1 MNLSVPKWA
10 KDFNLEVH
18 GCYYE
23 GFVDD
28 YDLLISQHCMESVT
42 TYGVRKSRRN
52 VFGNHPNGSVED
64 NENESK
70 VSYVPFQCYFY
81 IFARLA

>member
-1 MNLSVPKWA
+1 MNLSETGVLKWA

-52 VFGNHPNGSVED
+52 VF
-64 NENESK
+64 
-70 VSYVPFQCYFY
+70 
-81 IFARLA
+81 